1 MTPQLDSLWLWPLV
15 AAPAIGSFLG
25 VLAERL
31 PAGRAI
37 ALARSACDHCGHALA
52 PRDLVPILS
61 WAVQRGR
68 CRYCGVF
75 LGLFYPGIELLCVGA
90 VLWAAL
96 ALPLELVWAGSL
108 LGWWLIALSA
118 IDRRAMLLPDALT
131 LPLVLAGLAVTY
143 LVAPGAVVHHAGGAL
158 AGFALIAAVG
168 WAYRRLRGRDGIGLG
183 DAKLAAAAGAW
194 VSWSGLPSVILIAS
208 LSGIAFVVLSWFLG
222 SRQPLEARIP
232 FGPHLAVGIWI
243 VWLHGPVLI
252 A

>member
-75 LGLFYPGIELLCVGA
+75 LGLFYPGD
-90 VLWAAL
+90 
-96 ALPLELVWAGSL
+96 LVR
-108 LGWWLIALSA
+108 
-118 IDRRAMLLPDALT
+118 RRA
-131 LPLVLAGLAVTY
+131 
-143 LVAPGAVVHHAGGAL
+143 
-158 AGFALIAAVG
+158 
-168 WAYRRLRGRDGIGLG
+168 GR
-183 DAKLAAAAGAW
+183 
-194 VSWSGLPSVILIAS
+194 P
-208 LSGIAFVVLSWFLG
+208 
-222 SRQPLEARIP
+222 
-232 FGPHLAVGIWI
+232 
-243 VWLHGPVLI
+243 
-252 A
+252 